1 MKRYAVIREE
11 DGKQYMKD
19 EDVIQAQNHMEAE
32 LKIRIG
38 QRSGRYDNTC
48 RVSGE
53 IIEEIEY

>member
-11 DGKQYMKD
+11 NGKQYMKD
-19 EDVIQAQNHMEAE
+19 EDVIHAENNTEAE

-38 QRSGRYDNTC
+38 QHSGHYDNTC
-48 RVSGE
+48 RVHGE

>member
-19 EDVIQAQNHMEAE
+19 EDVIQAHNHMEAE

-38 QRSGRYDNTC
+38 QHSGQYDNTC
-48 RVSGE
+48 RVHGE
-53 IIEEIEY
+53 IIEEINV